1 MFALLRRKRKDM
13 LSCAVVGATGYTGS
27 ELAKILLRHPRA
39 QLVALTTRQ
48 ETAIP
53 VRSLVPGIS
62 KTEALEVRKFSFQ
75 EIKKKADVV
84 FLTLPHTEAMDLA
97 GKFLRA
103 DKIVIDLSADFRLQN
118 VSLYEKWYGV
128 KHKERKLLGRAVY
141 GLPEFFRE
149 AIRKTN
155 LIANP
160 GCYPTGACLGIGPLL
175 RDKLVEP
182 DSIVID
188 AKSGVSGA
196 GKKLNPATQFC
207 EVNENFYAY
216 KVNHHQHMPEIRE
229 VLSRLGGESVEF
241 SFVPHLLP
249 INRGILTTI
258 YLKKRAAVRVA
269 DLRKSFERAYE
280 KEPFVRVRKEG
291 EFPALRDVQGTN
303 FCDIGFVSS
312 PDEDE
317 VIVITAIDNLLK
329 GASGQAVQNL
339 NIRAGFPE
347 EEGLLG

>member
-1 MFALLRRKRKDM
+1 M

-27 ELAKILLRHPRA
+27 ELVKILLRHPRV
-39 QLVALTTRQ
+39 QLAMLTTRR

-53 VRSLVPGIS
+53 VQNLVSGIS
-62 KTEALEVRKFSFQ
+62 KSQTLEVRKFSFP

-84 FLTLPHTEAMDLA
+84 FLALPHTEAMDLA

-103 DKIVIDLSADFRLQN
+103 GKIVIDLSADFRIQN
-118 VSLYEKWYGV
+118 VSLYEKWYGA
-128 KHKERKLLGRAVY
+128 KHKERKLLSRAVY

-149 AIRKTN
+149 AIKKTD

-160 GCYPTGACLGIGPLL
+160 GCYPTGACLGIAPLL

-196 GKKLNPATQFC
+196 GKKLNPVTQFS

-216 KVNHHQHMPEIRE
+216 KVNRHQHMPEIQE
-229 VLSRLGGESVEF
+229 VLSKVGGESVELT
-241 SFVPHLLP
+241 FVPHLLP
-249 INRGILTTI
+249 LNRGILSTI
-258 YLKKRAAVRVA
+258 YLKKRAGVRVA
-269 DLRKSFERAYE
+269 ELRKSFERAYE
-280 KEPFVRVRKEG
+280 REPFVRVRKEG
-291 EFPALRDVQGTN
+291 EFSTLRDVQETN

-312 PDEDE
+312 ADEDG
-317 VIVITAIDNLLK
+317 VIVITAIDNLVK

-347 EEGLLG
+347 EEGLLV